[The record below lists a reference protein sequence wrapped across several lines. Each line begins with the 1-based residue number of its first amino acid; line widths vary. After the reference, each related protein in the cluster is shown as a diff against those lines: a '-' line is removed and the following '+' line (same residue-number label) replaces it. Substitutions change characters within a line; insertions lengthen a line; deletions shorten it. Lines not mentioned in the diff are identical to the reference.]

1 MKLIMETISG
11 RKGIKEFKNLD
22 EYINFMTK
30 NSHKIKKIVESDM
43 PYDDKPVEL
52 PKVSSSQGWEQIDNS
67 AFGDIDSDGEK
78 GDCLLPQGNQG
89 VFKNNA
95 QFEPSKSSEKS
106 DTQEMPKV
114 EKSPVKTS
122 ENGDEK
128 EVKEFTYN
136 DSDEKEE
143 KSDDKEDKKE
153 KVNES
158 FKDYL
163 PRTGFIRDD
172 KTNEKQG
179 AFFGQG
185 TDDQLRKAKIIAK
198 VKFANGDRMGRV
210 SKSDLDNFDEYYA
223 QYKEIYGQID
233 EAVETQ
239 PDMFDSEYDT
249 KYVDGVQ
256 TYSFHDINNFMSEIA
271 PNLSYTK
278 DVEKDGKIYLGY
290 QGKNL
295 DSKEFKRIKESIK
308 NRFQDNVQVQLARA
322 EYAPEQ
328 KTLYV
333 SYIETP
339 DDDQLDEALS
349 PNQTNE
355 YTDEYFV
362 YLFMIAYGKTD
373 ANNQTFRRIVN
384 SLIKEDKRFVKV
396 NERFLSFI
404 NENGSKYPSETL
416 VKALCRLA
424 GSMGISEN
432 ILDKAIQTFKSE
444 ELNESTDSEESDNFD
459 DEIAETL
466 KIAGVNINEDY
477 YNQADDEIDNGQD
490 YDDEKI
496 VQEIKQIMKDED
508 ISEEEAISYYATMA
522 DMDEKM
528 VKSIYDEYNHLDENF
543 DEQLNNEDDGDI
555 DEKTGKEKLFEEEPE
570 ESEESEESEL
580 EKAKK
585 QVEAW
590 EEYIKH
596 QEIANDMYYTSGAY
610 DRDHYNLYQWEK
622 RVKELSQKIDE
633 SDNETL
639 EETKPAR
646 FNQHLGKDKSFA
658 NISASRSNDEFEK
671 PGMEKEKQ
679 KQSEENNRKTA
690 QLKRDIKDMGL
701 SYIKTYGAW
710 RDEGPV
716 TQEDSF
722 LIPNITKEQALELGK
737 KYGQYSVIFKDEGD
751 DTAYMYIT
759 LDGDDFG
766 KKDMAFDMSKDA
778 KFSQVKKG
786 KDELDPYSG
795 WTGLKPGGK
804 GYNLSYNVKD
814 ED

>member
-67 AFGDIDSDGEK
+67 VFGDIDSDGEK

-114 EKSPVKTS
+114 ENSPVKTS

-143 KSDDKEDKKE
+143 KSDDKENK
-153 KVNES
+153 N
-158 FKDYL
+158 
-163 PRTGFIRDD
+163 
-172 KTNEKQG
+172 
-179 AFFGQG
+179 
-185 TDDQLRKAKIIAK
+185 
-198 VKFANGDRMGRV
+198 
-210 SKSDLDNFDEYYA
+210 
-223 QYKEIYGQID
+223 QID

-308 NRFQDNVQVQLARA
+308 NRFQDNVKVQLARA

-384 SLIKEDKRFVKV
+384 SLIKEDKRFAKV

-490 YDDEKI
+490 YNDEKI

-570 ESEESEESEL
+570 ESEESEL

-585 QVEAW
+585 QVKAW
-590 EEYIKH
+590 EEYIKE

-610 DRDHYNLYQWEK
+610 DKDRYNLYQWEK
-622 RVKELSQKIDE
+622 RVKELSKGLEE

-639 EETKPAR
+639 EEEITPSRLWKYQEHPEM
-646 FNQHLGKDKSFA
+646 NFA
-658 NISASRSNDEFEK
+658 ILSADRSERT
-671 PGMEKEKQ
+671 
-679 KQSEENNRKTA
+679 SEENKEKSEE
-690 QLKRDIKDMGL
+690 LKKILNQWVIG
-701 SYIKTYGAW
+701 
-710 RDEGPV
+710 
-716 TQEDSF
+716 TQ
-722 LIPNITKEQALELGK
+722 N
-737 KYGQYSVIFKDEGD
+737 
-751 DTAYMYIT
+751 
-759 LDGDDFG
+759 
-766 KKDMAFDMSKDA
+766 
-778 KFSQVKKG
+778 
-786 KDELDPYSG
+786 
-795 WTGLKPGGK
+795 
-804 GYNLSYNVKD
+804 
-814 ED
+814 

>member
-1 MKLIMETISG
+1 
-11 RKGIKEFKNLD
+11 
-22 EYINFMTK
+22 
-30 NSHKIKKIVESDM
+30 
-43 PYDDKPVEL
+43 
-52 PKVSSSQGWEQIDNS
+52 
-67 AFGDIDSDGEK
+67 
-78 GDCLLPQGNQG
+78 
-89 VFKNNA
+89 
-95 QFEPSKSSEKS
+95 
-106 DTQEMPKV
+106 
-114 EKSPVKTS
+114 
-122 ENGDEK
+122 
-128 EVKEFTYN
+128 
-136 DSDEKEE
+136 
-143 KSDDKEDKKE
+143 
-153 KVNES
+153 
-158 FKDYL
+158 
-163 PRTGFIRDD
+163 
-172 KTNEKQG
+172 
-179 AFFGQG
+179 
-185 TDDQLRKAKIIAK
+185 
-198 VKFANGDRMGRV
+198 
-210 SKSDLDNFDEYYA
+210 
-223 QYKEIYGQID
+223 
-233 EAVETQ
+233 
-239 PDMFDSEYDT
+239 MFDSEYDT

-308 NRFQDNVQVQLARA
+308 NRFQDNVKVQLARA

-384 SLIKEDKRFVKV
+384 SLIKEDKRFAKV

-490 YDDEKI
+490 YNDEKI

-570 ESEESEESEL
+570 ESEESEL

-585 QVEAW
+585 QVKAW
-590 EEYIKH
+590 EEYIKE

-610 DRDHYNLYQWEK
+610 DKDRYNLYQWEK
-622 RVKELSQKIDE
+622 RVKELSKGLEE

-639 EETKPAR
+639 EEEITPSRLWKYQEHPEM
-646 FNQHLGKDKSFA
+646 NFA
-658 NISASRSNDEFEK
+658 ILSADRSERT
-671 PGMEKEKQ
+671 
-679 KQSEENNRKTA
+679 SEENKEKSEE
-690 QLKRDIKDMGL
+690 LKKDIKSMGYWYTEL
-701 SYIKTYGAW
+701 KGGYIEIGANGK
-710 RDEGPV
+710 RIPV
-716 TQEDSF
+716 DGEDSF
-722 LIPNITKEQALELGK
+722 IVPNMTKEEAMELGK
-737 KYGQYSVIFKDEGD
+737 KYDQ
-751 DTAYMYIT
+751 DTVM
-759 LDGDDFG
+759 F
-766 KKDMAFDMSKDA
+766 KDA
-778 KFSQVKKG
+778 KAHTLQYIITNERVGKVGDADSSFETQAG
-786 KDELDPYSG
+786 KDNFSVSSGNDLDYYSRLPKSNKKD
-795 WTGLKPGGK
+795 LKIGFNWK
-804 GYNLSYNVKD
+804 G
-814 ED
+814 